1 MSRSNVA
8 KKLVAVD
15 EEIVEP
21 LPHRRGALAPFEA
34 DDHWWRQQMRR
45 ERAGAYWFAAAKW
58 GMLGLVIGA
67 CLGAFMMYVAS
78 TSTVDIAADAVSRG
92 QAIEAARQS
101 VQDGFGREAPPPAP

>member
-1 MSRSNVA
+1 MSRSSVA

-21 LPHRRGALAPFEA
+21 ISARRGALSAFDA

-67 CLGAFMMYVAS
+67 VLGAFMMYVAS

-92 QAIEAARQS
+92 QAIEAARNS
-101 VQDGFGREAPPPAP
+101 VEQGFNRQAPPAP

>member
-1 MSRSNVA
+1 MSRSSTANT
-8 KKLVAVD
+8 LVAGY

-21 LPHRRGALAPFEA
+21 IPRRRGALTPSDA
-34 DDHWWRQQMRR
+34 DEHWWRQQMRR

-58 GMLGLVIGA
+58 GMLGLVIGT

-101 VQDGFGREAPPPAP
+101 VQDSFGHQAPPPAP